1 MPSFKARGVKCV
13 NGSRFVESAVHGVQ
27 ADDPSHTVSARQHR
41 SAVRRRVLERRR
53 ALHVDVDLES
63 KRSKTE
69 LYGTRGR
76 EDAGAKAETDD
87 GGVIAQKRPRRVA
100 CWASGLS
107 ALDTTAVISSLL
119 FSHLHPTTGPLWPP
133 LLNNSLQ
140 DGQLNGQSTHWPCC
154 FSSNIDSAP
163 GTKTLNGTS
172 SSVSPSLGR
181 RYMESRNI
189 LVRNGHRKDAMG
201 ATFPRPRRHEPHY
214 AASSERVAPAPSPP
228 RQT

>member
-1 MPSFKARGVKCV
+1 MAYRRISLTRGLGE
-13 NGSRFVESAVHGVQ
+13 GSPRRSQ
-27 ADDPSHTVSARQHR
+27 AEYTGASEGLP
-41 SAVRRRVLERRR
+41 RRRRLRVEAVEDSCTTLGK
-53 ALHVDVDLES
+53 VDSSGE
-63 KRSKTE
+63 
-69 LYGTRGR
+69 G
-76 EDAGAKAETDD
+76 AGANSETDD

-119 FSHLHPTTGPLWPP
+119 FSHLHPTTGTPWPP

-172 SSVSPSLGR
+172 SSVSPSLGW

-201 ATFPRPRRHEPHY
+201 ASFPRSRRHESCH
-214 AASSERVAPAPSPP
+214 AASPERVAPASSPP
-228 RQT
+228 RKA